1 MGWHYFGVLVAGF
14 GAILHIGFAY
24 KETLGWNRE
33 FVGTAAPSWI
43 EGLDEDLSNKHIFW
57 AKRLAFN
64 IGAYNLMLAAGLAW
78 NCWAFFW
85 QQALAGMLGTFFAI
99 WLLAAAA
106 AALHTQVYL
115 AAKWQ
120 GGLGLVLLW
129 AAW

>member
-24 KETLGWNRE
+24 TETLGWNRE

-43 EGLDEDLSNKHIFW
+43 ESLDEDLS
-57 AKRLAFN
+57 
-64 IGAYNLMLAAGLAW
+64 
-78 NCWAFFW
+78 
-85 QQALAGMLGTFFAI
+85 LAGMLGTFFAI

>member
-1 MGWHYFGVLVAGF
+1 
-14 GAILHIGFAY
+14 
-24 KETLGWNRE
+24 
-33 FVGTAAPSWI
+33 VGTVAPSWI
-43 EGLDEDLSNKHIFW
+43 EGLDEDLSNKQIFW

-85 QQALAGMLGTFFAI
+85 QLPLAGMLGTFFAI

-106 AALHTQVYL
+106 AALRTRVYP
-115 AAKWQ
+115 AAMLQ
-120 GGLGLVLLW
+120 GVFGLGLLW